1 MKRISILISGK
12 VQGVFFRAEA
22 REIAEAN
29 KISGWIRNTDD
40 DKVEACITGDEKAVE
55 EFILWCRHGP
65 DKAKVENVL
74 VKYDDVKEFDK
85 FKVIR

>member
-1 MKRISILISGK
+1 MKTAYLKISGK

-65 DKAKVENVL
+65 EKAKVENVL
-74 VKYDDVKEFDK
+74 VNYADVKEFDK
-85 FKVIR
+85 FRVIR

>member
-1 MKRISILISGK
+1 MKTVYLKISGK

-40 DKVEACITGDEKAVE
+40 GKVEAQITGEDNAVE
-55 EFILWCRHGP
+55 EFISWCKDGP
-65 DKAKVENVL
+65 EKAKVENVL
-74 VKYDDVKEFDK
+74 VTNTNVKKFDK
-85 FKVIR
+85 FEVIR

>member
-1 MKRISILISGK
+1 MKTAYLKISGK

-40 DKVEACITGDEKAVE
+40 DEVEACITGDEKAVE
-55 EFILWCRHGP
+55 EFILWCKKGP
-65 DKAKVENVL
+65 DRARVENVL
-74 VKYDDVKEFDK
+74 VNYTPVEK
-85 FKVIR
+85 FNKFEVIR